1 MNSHRDGHRPTL
13 REIASAWAF
22 CGALFLLIVLVP
34 IINASL
40 DRVTP
45 ANLLQEA
52 KTLLDD

>member
-34 IINASL
+34 FINASL
-40 DRVTP
+40 DRVSP
-45 ANLLQEA
+45 ATLLQEA
-52 KTLLDD
+52 RTLLED